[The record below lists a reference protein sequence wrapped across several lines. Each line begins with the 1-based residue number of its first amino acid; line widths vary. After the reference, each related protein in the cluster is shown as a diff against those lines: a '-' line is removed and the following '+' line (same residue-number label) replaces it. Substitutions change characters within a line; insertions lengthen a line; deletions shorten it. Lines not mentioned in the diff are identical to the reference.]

1 MKHRFRNLAGLTVA
15 VLAILVIGA
24 QAASATQPKFE
35 LESGS
40 SFPVKFSGSS
50 GPGELVSTLF
60 GFPAEVHCESG
71 SSKGEVNSST
81 SVANVFV
88 TYKECTSILGECHN
102 AAAKEIVTK
111 QLKGETVYFEEGGV
125 QKAGMLLT
133 PASGTSFANF
143 TCGSSAEEVTGKVVG
158 QAAPENGAF
167 STAGTLT
174 FRRSGT
180 NQVPLHYLAPAT
192 CASTEAT
199 LNDNGNRAALQTE
212 EHLTFSSKVKL
223 VSTKC

>member
-15 VLAILVIGA
+15 ALAILVIGA

-35 LESGS
+35 VESGHA
-40 SFPVKFSGSS
+40 FPVEFSGTS

-71 SSKGEVNSST
+71 TSKGELSGPT
-81 SVANVFV
+81 SAANVSV
-88 TYKECTSILGECHN
+88 TYKKCTSILGECHN
-102 AAAKEIVTK
+102 AAAGEIVTK
-111 QLKGETVYFEEGGV
+111 QLKGETVYFEESG
-125 QKAGMLLT
+125 QKAGILLT

-143 TCGSSAEEVTGKVVG
+143 TCGSSAEEVTGSVVG

-199 LNDNGNRAALQTE
+199 LKDNGNRAALQTE
-212 EHLTFSSKVKL
+212 EHLTFVSKVKL